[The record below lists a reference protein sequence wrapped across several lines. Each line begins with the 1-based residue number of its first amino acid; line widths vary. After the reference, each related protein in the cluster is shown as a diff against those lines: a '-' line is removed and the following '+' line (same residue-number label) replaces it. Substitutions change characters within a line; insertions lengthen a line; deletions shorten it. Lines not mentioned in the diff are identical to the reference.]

1 MKIQTIKIS
10 ALLMLTFS
18 SALWLSG
25 CNQGNATISAPRL
38 HELDVLTLKGQTVT
52 IPRDYIC
59 EISGVE
65 YVEIHARIQ
74 GYLEDIYVDEGQLV
88 KKGQPLFRIS
98 SHTYSEMVTKA
109 EAALQRAIAEA
120 KTKSLEVDRIA
131 LMVQKNV
138 ISKTELDVAISQK
151 EAMES
156 GVKEAKAMLENARIN
171 LNYTFIRAPF
181 DGILDRI
188 PLKKGSLIN
197 SGTLLT
203 SISNIEE
210 VFAYF
215 QMSEPEY
222 LRLLGKEAK
231 AREFKKNH
239 QAVSLILADGSD
251 YAYEGR
257 IETMAGDFDQATGS
271 IAIRARFPNP
281 DRTLKHGSTGKLQL
295 HKTWTDALLVPQ
307 ASTFAIQDKNYVYV
321 LDEKN
326 VARVRNFSSL
336 ARYQEYFVANGLRE
350 GDRVVTEGLQQLR
363 EGITI
368 KPRLI
373 STDTARFTKL

>member
-1 MKIQTIKIS
+1 MKISILLILAFCS
-10 ALLMLTFS
+10 AV
-18 SALWLSG
+18 WLAG
-25 CNQGNATISAPRL
+25 CNQGNATISQERL
-38 HELDVLTLKGQTVT
+38 PELDVMTLKGKDVT

-88 KKGQPLFRIS
+88 KKGDPLFRIS

-120 KTKSLEVDRIA
+120 KTKSLEVDRIG
-131 LMVQKNV
+131 LMVEKNV

-151 EAMES
+151 DAVES
-156 GVKEAKAMLENARIN
+156 GVKEARAVLENARIN

-188 PLKKGSLIN
+188 PFKKGSLIN
-197 SGTLLT
+197 TGTLLT
-203 SISNIEE
+203 SISNIEQ

-239 QAVSLILADGSD
+239 QAVSLILADGSE
-251 YAYEGR
+251 YPYEGR

-281 DRTLKHGSTGKLQL
+281 DRTLKHGSTGKLL
-295 HKTWTDALLVPQ
+295 LTKTWPDALLIPQ

-326 VARVRNFSSL
+326 VAHVRNFSSL
-336 ARYQEYFVANGLRE
+336 GRYEKYFVVNGLKE

-363 EGITI
+363 EGTAI

-373 STDTARFTKL
+373 AADTARLTKL

>member
-1 MKIQTIKIS
+1 
-10 ALLMLTFS
+10 MLAFS
-18 SALWLSG
+18 STIWLAG
-25 CNQGNATISAPRL
+25 CNQGNATTSAQRVP
-38 HELDVLTLKGQTVT
+38 ELDVLPLKGKSVT

-59 EISGVE
+59 EVSGVE

-74 GYLEDIYVDEGQLV
+74 GYLEDIYVDEGQSV

-120 KTKSLEVDRIA
+120 KTKSLEVDRIG
-131 LMVQKNV
+131 LMVEKNV
-138 ISKTELDVAISQK
+138 ISKTELDVATSQK

-156 GVKEAKAMLENARIN
+156 AVKEAKAVLENARIN

-188 PLKKGSLIN
+188 PFKKGSLIN

-210 VFAYF
+210 VFTYF

-222 LRLLGKEAK
+222 LSLIGKEAK

-239 QAVSLILADGSD
+239 QAVSLILADGTA
-251 YAYEGR
+251 YPYEGR
-257 IETMAGDFDQATGS
+257 IETMAGNFDQTTGS

-295 HKTWTDALLVPQ
+295 NKTWPDAILVPQ

-321 LDEKN
+321 VDEKN
-326 VARVRNFSSL
+326 VAHVKNFSSL
-336 ARYQEYFVANGLRE
+336 GRYGKYFVVTGLGE
-350 GDRVVTEGLQQLR
+350 GELVVTEGLQQLR
-363 EGITI
+363 EGLEI

-373 STDTARFTKL
+373 SADTARLTKL